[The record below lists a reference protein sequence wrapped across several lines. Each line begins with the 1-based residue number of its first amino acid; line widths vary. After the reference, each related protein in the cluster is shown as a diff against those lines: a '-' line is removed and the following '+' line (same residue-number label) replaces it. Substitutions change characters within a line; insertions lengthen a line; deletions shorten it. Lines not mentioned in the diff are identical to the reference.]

1 MKIHYFQRYHS
12 KENVATANTMLM
24 LSRFYNFNADKFY
37 AMLNELIL
45 HEDATP
51 EITFDLQVQ
60 SNGSVPDAIIQQKS
74 FKIVVETKLYNQF
87 REDQLKAHLNSLKEG
102 DIKVLLTLDPHPMAQ
117 SLKDKIDEICLKN
130 GVKHINL
137 TFDSLIESLQKNI
150 DDRETELL
158 AVLDD
163 FRAYCYEDK
172 LLNDSS
178 KYMRAIAASTT
189 LQDNIELNLYYCGL
203 GRNVSEHGY
212 IGLYSNKSVRAI
224 GKIYKTAISKIVSG
238 GISFY
243 SEDKGSPLTDEELAR
258 LKSAVERSRTYGYSL
273 GTWEHRFYLVEKFY
287 EIDFE
292 KTTPNPI
299 QRDKFFNLAKILNC
313 ENKPLPDTETIA
325 KYLDGRSW
333 QDFNY

>member
-37 AMLNELIL
+37 AMLNDLIL
-45 HEDATP
+45 HEDTTP

-60 SNGSVPDAIIQQKS
+60 AEGSVPDAIIQQKS

-87 REDQLKAHLNSLKEG
+87 DEGQLKSHLNALKDG
-102 DIKVLLTLDPHPMAQ
+102 DIKVLLTLDPRPMRQ
-117 SLKDKIDEICLKN
+117 SLKDKIDELCSKS
-130 GVKHINL
+130 GVKHVNL
-137 TFDSLIESLQKNI
+137 TFELLIESLRKNI
-150 DDRETELL
+150 EERETELL
-158 AVLDD
+158 AVWED
-163 FRAYCYEDK
+163 FREYCYEDG
-172 LLNDSS
+172 LLNDSH

-189 LQDNIELNLYYCGL
+189 LKDNIELNLYYCGI

-224 GKIYKTAISKIVSG
+224 GKLYKTAVSKIENG
-238 GISFY
+238 CIRFE
-243 SEDKGSPLTDEELAR
+243 SEDKNSPLTAEELER
-258 LKSAVERSRTYGYSL
+258 LNLAVERSKAYGYSL

-287 EIDFE
+287 EINFE

-299 QRDKFFNLAKILNC
+299 QRDKFFNLAEMLNC
-313 ENKPLPDTETIA
+313 ENKPLPKTQDIA
-325 KYLDGRSW
+325 KTLDGKSW

>member
-24 LSRFYNFNADKFY
+24 LSRFYNFNSEKFY
-37 AMLNELIL
+37 VMLNELIL

-51 EITFDLQVQ
+51 EITFDMQVQ
-60 SNGSVPDAIIQQKS
+60 SEGSVPDAVIQQKS

-87 REDQLKAHLNSLKEG
+87 REEQLKAHLNALKDG
-102 DIKVLLTLDPHPMAQ
+102 DIKVLLTLDPRPMEQ
-117 SLKDKIDEICLKN
+117 LLKDKIDEICSKS
-130 GVKHINL
+130 GIKHINL
-137 TFDSLIESLQKNI
+137 TFEILIESLQKNI

-163 FRAYCYEDK
+163 FRAYCYEDG
-172 LLNDSS
+172 LLNDNS

-189 LQDNIELNLYYCGL
+189 LKDNIELNLYYCGI

-224 GKIYKTAISKIVSG
+224 GKIYKTVVSKIENGCIVFYPEDRK
-238 GISFY
+238 SF
-243 SEDKGSPLTDEELAR
+243 LTDGELER
-258 LKSAVERSRTYGYSL
+258 LNKAVERSKAYGYSL
-273 GTWEHRFYLVEKFY
+273 GDWEHRFYLVEKFY
-287 EIDFE
+287 EIDFK

-299 QRDKFFNLAKILNC
+299 QRDKFFNLAVMMNC
-313 ENKPLPDTETIA
+313 ENKTLPDTHEIA
-325 KYLDGRSW
+325 KCLDGKSW

>member
-24 LSRFYNFNADKFY
+24 LSRFYNFNANKFY
-37 AMLNELIL
+37 IMLNDLIL

-51 EITFDLQVQ
+51 EISFDLQVQ
-60 SNGSVPDAIIQQKS
+60 SESSVPDAIIQQKS

-87 REDQLKAHLNSLKEG
+87 YEGQLRAHLKALKDG
-102 DIKVLLTLDPHPMAQ
+102 DIKILLTLDPRPMEQ
-117 SLKDKIDEICLKN
+117 TLKDKVDDICLQN

-137 TFDSLIESLQKNI
+137 TFELLIEALQKNI

-163 FRAYCYEDK
+163 FRAYCYEDG

-189 LQDNIELNLYYCGL
+189 LKDNIELNLYYCGI

-224 GKIYKTAISKIVSG
+224 GKIYKTAVSKIEGECVY
-238 GISFY
+238 FE
-243 SEDKGSPLTDEELAR
+243 SEKKGSPLTDGELER
-258 LKSAVERSRTYGYSL
+258 LNLAVERSKAYGYSL
-273 GTWEHRFYLVEKFY
+273 KTWEHRFYLVEKFY
-287 EIDFE
+287 EIDFK

-299 QRDKFFNLAKILNC
+299 QRDKFFNLAVMLNC
-313 ENKPLPDTETIA
+313 ENKKLPDTLEIA
-325 KYLDGRSW
+325 KYLDGKSW